1 MNKYISGALICGIIF
16 FISACTS
23 TFVASKD
30 GKGYHM
36 GSSSDAAYGMFCD
49 SGDLKRILA
58 TTTFSQELKDNLFQ
72 NNCGS
77 NRSREKVKQLFASM
91 SPEQRK
97 ELRIS
102 FKNNGYEVN
111 IMRC

>member
-1 MNKYISGALICGIIF
+1 VNKYISGALICGIIF

-58 TTTFSQELKDNLFQ
+58 TTTFSQELK
-72 NNCGS
+72 
-77 NRSREKVKQLFASM
+77 
-91 SPEQRK
+91 QRK